1 MYNKIYVKIYNC
13 KGKKKMKKPVLV
25 IMAAGM
31 GSRYGGLKQIDP
43 IDDQGH
49 VIIDFSIYDAIRAGF
64 DKVIF
69 VIKKENE
76 KEFKEVIG
84 KRVAKLIE
92 VEYVCQDLYNIPDD
106 YYVPLQRVK
115 PWGTAHAVLCCKD
128 VIDGPFAVINAD
140 DYYGMD
146 AFMKIYRFLSEEHEK
161 NNYAMVGYY
170 LKHTLTKHGHVAR
183 GICSCDENNNLT
195 DVIERTRIERHD
207 DHIVYF
213 DNDDHSWHELSGDS
227 LVSMNI
233 WGFTQSFLNE
243 LQIGLNDFLNQTLKN
258 DPLQGEYFLPSV
270 VNGMIHE
277 QKANVS
283 VLVSNNQWYGM
294 TYKDDKKD
302 VMAAIA
308 DLKKQGIYP
317 EKLWCGQSEA
327 LFHFDLDGYVIKSI
341 PFGNGH
347 INDTYLVTIKK
358 DNDVNYHVILQK
370 MNKTVFTKPQEL
382 MENIVNVTSFL
393 RQKIIENN
401 GDPERETLNVVL
413 TKDQKPYCIDSFGE
427 YWRCFYY
434 IENATSYDLVQDPQ
448 DFYQSALAFGHFQ
461 NLLADYPATTLH
473 ETIPG
478 FHDTKA
484 RFAVFKKAVQ
494 EDVCHRATKVK
505 REIDFVLA
513 HEHLA
518 HIFGDLLEKG
528 ELPLRVSHND
538 TKLNNIMIDNE
549 THQGIC
555 VIDLDTVMPGL
566 AMNDFGDSIRFGA
579 STALEDEQDLDK
591 VWCDMELFDIY
602 AKGFI
607 EGCNGKLT
615 KKEIELLPMGA
626 LVMTYE
632 CGMRFLT
639 DYLQGDIYFKIH
651 RPDHNL
657 DRCRTQFKLIEDM
670 ENKWQQMNDIIKKYQ
685 Q

>member
-1 MYNKIYVKIYNC
+1 MN
-13 KGKKKMKKPVLV
+13 KPVLV

-43 IDDQGH
+43 IDQHGH
-49 VIIDFSIYDAIRAGF
+49 VIIDFSIYDAKRAGF

-84 KRVAKLIE
+84 QRIARYID
-92 VEYVCQDLYNIPDD
+92 VEYVYQDLYNIPDR
-106 YYVPLQRVK
+106 YAVPLQRAK
-115 PWGTAHAVLCCKD
+115 PWGTAHAVYCCKD
-128 VIDGPFAVINAD
+128 IIDGPFAVINAD
-140 DYYGMD
+140 DYYGRD
-146 AFMKIYRFLSEEHEK
+146 AFMKIYHFLSQHHE
-161 NNYAMVGYY
+161 NNCFAMVGYY
-170 LKHTLTKHGHVAR
+170 LKHTLTRHGHVAR
-183 GICSCDENNNLT
+183 GICSLDEKNHLT
-195 DVIERTRIERHD
+195 DVIERTHIEKQGNQ
-207 DHIVYF
+207 IVCL
-213 DNDDHSWHELSGDS
+213 DNDQKWHELSGDS

-233 WGFTQSFLNE
+233 WGFTKSFFKE
-243 LQIGLNDFLNQTLKN
+243 LEAGLDDFLNKTLKS

-270 VNGMIHE
+270 VNRMIHE
-277 QKANVS
+277 QKATVS
-283 VLVSNNQWYGM
+283 VLVSDDQWYGM
-294 TYKDDKKD
+294 TYREDKKD
-302 VMAAIA
+302 VTAAIA
-308 DLKKQGIYP
+308 DLKNQGIYP

-327 LFHFDLDGYVIKSI
+327 LFHFDFKGCVMKSI

-347 INDTYLVTIKK
+347 VNDTYLVTVKRN
-358 DNDVNYHVILQK
+358 DNMTARAVLQK
-370 MNKTVFTKPQEL
+370 MNQSVFTKPKEV

-393 RQKIIENN
+393 RKKIIENH
-401 GDPERETLNVVL
+401 GDPERETLNVIF
-413 TKDQKPYCIDSFGE
+413 TKDHQPYFIDSQGE
-427 YWRCFYY
+427 YWRCFDY
-434 IENATSYDLVQDPQ
+434 IENATSYDLVHDPQ

-461 NLLADYPATTLH
+461 NLLSDYPAQTLY

-484 RFAVFKKAVQ
+484 RFTVFKKAVE
-494 EDVCHRATKVK
+494 EDRCHRAANVK
-505 REIDFVLA
+505 KEIDFVLA

-518 HIFGDLLEKG
+518 HVFGDLLEEG
-528 ELPLRVSHND
+528 ELPLRVTHND
-538 TKLNNIMIDNE
+538 TKLNNIMIDNQ

-579 STALEDEQDLDK
+579 STALEDEKDLDK
-591 VWCDMELFDIY
+591 VWCDLKLFDVY
-602 AKGFI
+602 TKGFI
-607 EGCNGKLT
+607 EGCDGKLST
-615 KKEIELLPMGA
+615 KEIELLPMGA

-639 DYLQGDIYFKIH
+639 DYLQGDVYFKIH
-651 RPDHNL
+651 RKDHNL

-670 ENKWQQMNDIIKKYQ
+670 ENKWDQLNEIIKKYQ

>member
-1 MYNKIYVKIYNC
+1 MLIKEKR
-13 KGKKKMKKPVLV
+13 KMKKPVLV

-31 GSRYGGLKQIDP
+31 SSRYGGLKQIDP
-43 IDDQGH
+43 VDPYGH

-76 KEFKEVIG
+76 KEFKAVIG
-84 KRVAKLIE
+84 QRIAKYIE
-92 VEYVCQDLYNIPDD
+92 VEYVYQDLYHIPDG
-106 YYVPLQRVK
+106 YNVPLQRVK
-115 PWGTAHAVLCCKD
+115 PWGTAHAIYCCKD

-140 DYYGMD
+140 DYYGKD
-146 AFMKIYRFLSEEHEK
+146 AFMKIYRFLSDNHEENHF
-161 NNYAMVGYY
+161 AMVGYY
-170 LKHTLTKHGHVAR
+170 LKHTLTKHGHVSR
-183 GICSCDENNNLT
+183 GICSLDKNDFLT
-195 DVIERTRIERHD
+195 DVIERTHIEKHD
-207 DHIVYF
+207 NDIAFY
-213 DNDDHSWHELSGDS
+213 DDDHSWCKLSGDS

-233 WGFTQSFLNE
+233 WGFTQSFLDALE
-243 LQIGLNDFLNQTLKN
+243 IGLRDFFNQTLEN
-258 DPLQGEYFLPSV
+258 NPLKGEYFLPSV
-270 VNGMIHE
+270 VNRLIHQ

-283 VLVSNNQWYGM
+283 VLVSDDQWYGM
-294 TYKDDKKD
+294 TYKEDKKD
-302 VMAAIA
+302 VSHAI
-308 DLKKQGIYP
+308 DGLKKQGVYP

-347 INDTYLVTIKK
+347 INDTYLVTVKK
-358 DNDVNYHVILQK
+358 DHDVKYRVILQK

-393 RQKIIENN
+393 RQKIIDNK

-413 TKDQKPYCIDSFGE
+413 TKDQKPYFIDSLGE
-427 YWRCFYY
+427 YWRCFYF

-461 NLLADYPATTLH
+461 YLLADYPARTLH

-484 RFAVFKKAVQ
+484 RFEVFKKAV
-494 EDVCHRATKVK
+494 EADVFHRADKVK
-505 REIDFVLA
+505 EEIDFVLA
-513 HEHLA
+513 HEYLA
-518 HIFGDLLEKG
+518 HIFGDLMKKG
-528 ELPLRVSHND
+528 ELPLRVTHND
-538 TKLNNIMIDNE
+538 TKLNNVMIDNK
-549 THQGIC
+549 THRAIC

-579 STALEDEQDLDK
+579 STALEDEPDLDK
-591 VWCDMELFDIY
+591 VWCDMGLFEIY
-602 AKGFI
+602 VQGFI

-615 KKEIELLPMGA
+615 KKEIDLLPMGA

-639 DYLQGDIYFKIH
+639 DYLQGDIYFKTH
-651 RPDHNL
+651 RQDHNL
-657 DRCRTQFKLIEDM
+657 DRCRTQFKLIVDM
-670 ENKWQQMNDIIKKYQ
+670 ESKWQQMNDIIKKYQ